1 MTIRKKRNGNALK
14 QSENI
19 YVHSNQLVE
28 AHYKDALSHWE
39 MFIFSKMCTMIDPS
53 DTDFKHYKIYIK
65 DVLEHLDVKKGGHN
79 YKYVVEAAHR
89 LLDRRI
95 TIYYVNDE
103 GKKMAV
109 HTHLVSSVHGLVEP
123 DESDALYILLT
134 FPPELKPALLQLK
147 DNFTILDLDIFK
159 VLKTPTSVRLY
170 QLLISHLWKADKKVE
185 FDLEELKEKL
195 GVANKYEQYGPFKTY
210 VLNDAQNKITSNTKL
225 SFTYHEL
232 KTGKK
237 VTSIVF
243 HLHDKTS
250 DKVHEIKHLLP
261 SATASTMD
269 FSTSEEQEKLLIELF
284 PIVVSQFGVGLKVF
298 TNLVAS
304 HTEGGIRE
312 AVKVTEK
319 ARKTGK
325 IDNLAGFFVKA
336 VQDNYKE
343 TPSKE
348 TQKEATTAAQIAK
361 QNLAKQRAK
370 EQADRESIKQ
380 QTANDK
386 KKAAFQLE
394 DNRILAMLITD
405 KTLEQEAVQHIQRT
419 GLSTIYDKNKLLSEN
434 LQNPSIKAAF
444 HLAVKKL
451 RPEAF

>member
-1 MTIRKKRNGNALK
+1 
-14 QSENI
+14 
-19 YVHSNQLVE
+19 
-28 AHYKDALSHWE
+28 
-39 MFIFSKMCTMIDPS
+39 
-53 DTDFKHYKIYIK
+53 
-65 DVLEHLDVKKGGHN
+65 
-79 YKYVVEAAHR
+79 
-89 LLDRRI
+89 
-95 TIYYVNDE
+95 
-103 GKKMAV
+103 
-109 HTHLVSSVHGLVEP
+109 
-123 DESDALYILLT
+123 
-134 FPPELKPALLQLK
+134 
-147 DNFTILDLDIFK
+147 
-159 VLKTPTSVRLY
+159 
-170 QLLISHLWKADKKVE
+170 
-185 FDLEELKEKL
+185 
-195 GVANKYEQYGPFKTY
+195 
-210 VLNDAQNKITSNTKL
+210 LNEVQNKITENTKL

-243 HLHDKTS
+243 HLYDKTS
-250 DKVHEIKHLLP
+250 EKHTETKQLLL
-261 SATASTMD
+261 SATASTID
-269 FSTSEEQEKLLIELF
+269 LSTSEEQEKLIIELF

-325 IDNLAGFFVKA
+325 IENLAGFFVKA

-343 TPSKE
+343 APS
-348 TQKEATTAAQIAK
+348 KEATTAAQIAK
-361 QNLAKQRAK
+361 QTLAKQRAQAQANHES
-370 EQADRESIKQ
+370 EQQ

-394 DNRILAMLITD
+394 DNRILAMLIID

>member
-1 MTIRKKRNGNALK
+1 MTIKKKRNGNALK

-28 AHYKDALSHWE
+28 AHYKDSLSHWE

-123 DESDALYILLT
+123 DETDALYILLT
-134 FPPELKPALLQLK
+134 FPPELRPALLQLK

-159 VLKTPTSVRLY
+159 VLKTPTSIRLY
-170 QLLISHLWKADKKVE
+170 QLLMSHLWKAEKKVE
-185 FDLEELKEKL
+185 FNLEELKEKL
-195 GVANKYEQYGPFKTY
+195 GVASKYEQYGPFKTY
-210 VLNDAQNKITSNTKL
+210 VLNDAQNKITANTKL

-243 HLHDKTS
+243 HLHDKTL
-250 DKVHEIKHLLP
+250 DKTPEIKLFLP
-261 SATASTMD
+261 SATVSTMD
-269 FSTSEEQEKLLIELF
+269 FSTSEAQEKLIIELF

-298 TNLVAS
+298 TNLVVS

-325 IDNLAGFFVKA
+325 IENLAGFFVKA

-348 TQKEATTAAQIAK
+348 AATAVQMAK
-361 QNLAKQRAK
+361 QALAKQRVQ
-370 EQADRESIKQ
+370 EQTNREFEKQ

-394 DNRILAMLITD
+394 DNRILALLITD
-405 KTLEQEAVQHIQRT
+405 KTLEQEAVQYIQRT